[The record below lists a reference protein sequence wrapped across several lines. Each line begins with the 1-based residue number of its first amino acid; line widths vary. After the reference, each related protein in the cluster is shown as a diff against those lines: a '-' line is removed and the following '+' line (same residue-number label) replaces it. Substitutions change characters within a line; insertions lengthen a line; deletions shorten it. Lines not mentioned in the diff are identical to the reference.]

1 MSEAEELSEFLRTGI
16 YRLSNSSGVFVD
28 PVRVLNRYY
37 STYQVSPSAY
47 YSRFFQSGQQ
57 RQQQQ
62 QQTRPTATTSRKRK
76 RPATEPRS
84 HNLNQAETLAQLRH
98 QEVRPLLVKA
108 HESLLEAI
116 DLLSVLPRLRNIS
129 STSENL
135 NVAGWNN
142 LWLSLGHTGELP
154 CSTSLLTFTQV
165 GFTPPIMRS
174 SSDATAPSS
183 SDDRKVL
190 PVFNN
195 LIANDTTYDVEAEF
209 LDHQYIIPRKSCFL
223 MSDMVHINKL
233 IPENSDSGFN
243 LIVIDPPWENGSAR
257 QKSMYPTLPN
267 KYFLSLPIKKL
278 AHSEGALVALWVT
291 NREKLRNFVERELF
305 DKWEVKHVATYYWL
319 KVKADGSLISE
330 LDLFHHRPYECLL
343 LGYCYGDVGLYPY
356 SSFKHIQDNVIISV
370 PGGYS
375 RKPPLAELLK
385 EFVPGSKPEK
395 CIELFAREMA
405 SGWTSWGNEPLHF
418 QDSRYFSKNIS
429 EESYSLQCIS

>member
-135 NVAGWNN
+135 NVAGVEQSLVELGTHWRAPLFDITLNFHSSRIHTSNN
-142 LWLSLGHTGELP
+142 
-154 CSTSLLTFTQV
+154 
-165 GFTPPIMRS
+165 
-174 SSDATAPSS
+174 DATAPSS

-223 MSDMVHINKL
+223 MRILTVDLTSLLL
-233 IPENSDSGFN
+233 IHHGKMEVPVRN
-243 LIVIDPPWENGSAR
+243 LLLLSLYR
-257 QKSMYPTLPN
+257 YPTLPN

-343 LGYCYGDVGLYPY
+343 LGYCYGDV
-356 SSFKHIQDNVIISV
+356 SNSTQKIAFKHIQDNVIISV

-429 EESYSLQCIS
+429 EEKLQPTMHLIDI